1 MFSPYEYESSKF
13 VFAGVKAILKSI
25 ALFTSKALLR
35 LNINI
40 NLTTCYQIS
49 LSRKNLSEECVNYL
63 AWSDLDSFRSGI

>member
-13 VFAGVKAILKSI
+13 VFAGVMAILKSI

-40 NLTTCYQIS
+40 NFDYM
-49 LSRKNLSEECVNYL
+49 LSNFTVKEKPWRRVRKLLGMERFTL
-63 AWSDLDSFRSGI
+63 F